1 MADTTTTDYE
11 RGYRDGVTAA
21 SSKIAA
27 FFDSQRAKDAGAIS
41 AMAGAHAMMHG
52 LMLQVLAPL
61 QDEVRMLKPEIA
73 NG

>member
-1 MADTTTTDYE
+1 MSVPKT
-11 RGYRDGVTAA
+11 TAA

-41 AMAGAHAMMHG
+41 AMAGAHVM
-52 LMLQVLAPL
+52 MLQVLAPL
-61 QDEVRMLKPEIA
+61 QDKIRMLKPELA